1 MTIKII
7 TDTSCDLPD
16 SIIKELNIEMIPLRV
31 SFEDGETYLD
41 RYELSPDLFIAKMR
55 ASNSLPKT
63 AAPDPA
69 MMIKS
74 FEKGLAEAGEVL
86 FISLSSPLS
95 STYQNAHLARSMI
108 GSDRIKIFDSLTAS
122 LGTGI
127 TIIKAAHLVKQGL
140 EMEDLL
146 DRLIEIRSNRVML
159 FTLDT
164 LENLVRGGRLK
175 KYEGMTGDFLNIKPI
190 MKINPEGLTE
200 VIEKVRGRKKAI
212 KRLLEMVDE
221 FGGEYLSDK
230 IIGISHLNCLD
241 EARDMAEAIK
251 RRYHPRENI
260 IISDIGATIGTY
272 VGEGG
277 ILVTF

>member
-1 MTIKII
+1 MAIKII

-16 SIIKELNIEMIPLRV
+16 SIIEELDIEMIPLRV
-31 SFEDGETYLD
+31 SFEDGETFLD
-41 RYELSPDLFIAKMR
+41 RYELSTELFIAKMR
-55 ASNSLPKT
+55 AFSSLPKT

-108 GSDRIKIFDSLTAS
+108 GSDRIMIFDSLSAS

-127 TIIKAAHLVKQGL
+127 MVVKAIRMVKQGL
-140 EMEDLL
+140 NMDDLL
-146 DRLIEIRSNRVML
+146 ERLLEIRANRVML

-164 LENLVRGGRLK
+164 LDNLVRGGRLN
-175 KYEGMTGDFLNIKPI
+175 KYEGITGDFLNIKPI
-190 MKINPEGLTE
+190 MKINSQGLTE
-200 VIEKVRGRKKAI
+200 VTEKVRGRKKAI
-212 KRLLEMVDE
+212 KRLLEMADE
-221 FGGEYLSDK
+221 FGGELLSDK

-241 EARDMAEAIK
+241 EAKDIAETIK
-251 RRYHPRENI
+251 SRYHPREDI

-277 ILVTF
+277 ILITF

>member
-16 SIIKELNIEMIPLRV
+16 SIAEELNIEMLPFRV

-41 RYELSPDLFIAKMR
+41 RFELSPYLFISKMR
-55 ASNSLPKT
+55 AYETLPKT

-69 MMIKS
+69 MMIAA

-86 FISLSSPLS
+86 FITLSSPLS
-95 STYQNAHLARSMI
+95 SANQNAHLARNI
-108 GSDRIKIFDSLTAS
+108 LGTDRIKIFDSLSAS

-127 TIIKAAHLVKQGL
+127 MIIKAVHLVNQGL
-140 EMEDLL
+140 NMEQLL
-146 DRLIEIRSNRVML
+146 QRLEIIRKNRVML

-164 LENLVRGGRLK
+164 LENLVKGGRLN
-175 KYEGMTGDFLNIKPI
+175 KYEGLTGDFLNIKPI
-190 MKINPEGLTE
+190 MKINSEGLTE
-200 VIEKVRGRKKAI
+200 VTEKVRGRKRSI
-212 KRLLEMVDE
+212 KRLLELVDK
-221 FGGEYLSDK
+221 FGGEFLSDK

-241 EARDMAEAIK
+241 EAKATAEVIK
-251 RRYHPRENI
+251 SRYHLKQDI

-277 ILVTF
+277 LLITF